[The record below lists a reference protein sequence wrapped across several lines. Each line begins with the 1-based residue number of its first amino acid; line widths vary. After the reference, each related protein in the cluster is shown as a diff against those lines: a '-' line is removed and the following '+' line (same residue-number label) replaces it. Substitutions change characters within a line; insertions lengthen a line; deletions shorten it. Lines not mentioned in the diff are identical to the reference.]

1 MSLLALEEV
10 VGAESRA
17 VILVEHKVLKEHE
30 EIIENNLNI
39 RIKKI
44 KKRGFY
50 KPIIAD
56 NQTNVILDGH
66 HKWNA
71 AKQFGLSKVPTI
83 FVDYFNDSGVQ
94 VDVWPECG
102 KESITKEEVIK
113 MGLSKNVFPPK
124 TSKHS
129 FDFEI
134 PSLSIPLEKLRDG

>member
-10 VGAESRA
+10 MAAESRV
-17 VILVEHKVLKEHE
+17 VILAELKALKEHE

-56 NQTNVILDGH
+56 NQTKVILDGH

-71 AKQFGLSKVPTI
+71 AKEFGLSKVPTI
-83 FVDYFNDSGVQ
+83 FVDYFNDPGVQ
-94 VDVWPECG
+94 VD
-102 KESITKEEVIK
+102 
-113 MGLSKNVFPPK
+113 
-124 TSKHS
+124 
-129 FDFEI
+129 
-134 PSLSIPLEKLRDG
+134 

>member
-71 AKQFGLSKVPTI
+71 AKEFGLSKVPTI
-83 FVDYFNDSGVQ
+83 FVDYFKDAGVQ

-102 KESITKEEVIK
+102 KDSITKEEVIK

-134 PSLSIPLEKLRDG
+134 PSLSIPLEKLRD

>member
-10 VGAESRA
+10 MAVESRV
-17 VILVEHKVLKEHE
+17 VILAELKALKEHE

-50 KPIIAD
+50 KPIIVD
-56 NQTNVILDGH
+56 IQTNVILDGH

-71 AKQFGLSKVPTI
+71 AKEFGISKVPTI

-94 VDVWPECG
+94 VDVWPESG
-102 KESITKEEVIK
+102 KGSITKEEVIE
-113 MGLSKNVFPPK
+113 MGLSEYVFPPK

-134 PSLSIPLEKLRDG
+134 PSISIPLEKLRDG